1 MVSRF
6 PHNNMSE
13 SIMKSILVSG
23 AILSLTAC
31 GGGGGGNTAPTLAN
45 TSVALSSDE
54 DTQVAGSINASDA
67 DGDTLG
73 YAIGAAPTN
82 GSLTVNQDGTFT
94 YTPNKNYFGSDAATI
109 IVSDSIATITA
120 NLSFTINNVNDLP
133 TINTSSL
140 VVGSNG
146 QTNGEIDASDVD
158 GDTLTF
164 AIVTQPQQGTVEIN
178 SSTGTFTFTANEL
191 ATVNDSF
198 VVSVSDGIG
207 DRVTATIDLG
217 ASYASNEDKLTYYYA
232 SSHSHITQAE
242 AMILNDGDSDAIQI
256 TDAEVAQEAYIK
268 IAIGYAQ
275 AGFAD
280 LSRNIITDNII
291 TRQGKAEA
299 YQDAAVELDEIGA
312 KDIAQTF
319 RTAAIAEYNA
329 YIAEIGLANIG
340 NSDTQFYRSMVEDY
354 IEANELAAATDLLTI
369 VRIYADSLSDL
380 TQERTTAHNRFAILA
395 RELMASQVEAF
406 AAEQSS
412 ATFDAALLTL
422 DFAEHIADTT
432 SFDETRGILHFTS
445 KALTLIETARS
456 AYAMSLQG
464 SDEQKA
470 VMIDKAK
477 TLLAKGIALYVPADY
492 DADYSLPV
500 AEHADGTLSR
510 YPTGIGL
517 LAGPFAALYPDYVA
531 ANTTDTQIGNLP
543 LMLVEAEEGPTDRDT
558 KNAYRD
564 HFAYSLI
571 PAALNN
577 NDLTPII
584 NELTAT
590 FTTTYD
596 DTVLVVEA
604 LIEQDDNGFN
614 DKRAAWFLH
623 YAGLDAQAR
632 QLLEAAINTLGTDAY
647 FNDAGY
653 TVDSI
658 VENQGCARFVQL
670 HSDFGGTEAEQT
682 ALYGQCLDLV
692 STYYGNDT
700 SASEVQRMHAW
711 VNAAVIQN
719 TIGNDDAALVAL
731 TTAQSVVET
740 QTDVD
745 NLFSG
750 RIYLANT
757 YASLGYLDAAATAF
771 STLATDAMTRVAA
784 ATDIAERV
792 DLIDD
797 LLSELEEAFEPDDAN
812 SFLNIDY
819 LVLATKKHAGTNDQY
834 PQAIASILA
843 TSKTLLDTLLAATND
858 FADSE
863 KIDVY
868 ETFIEQYA
876 WIGQFESANAL
887 ALNELYT
894 EADREP
900 LFATISETLASRDDF
915 PASAVANI
923 DTDLDGLPNFFLLN
937 ASEESIT
944 ESNLIIDND
953 ADDDGIEDPND
964 INPLDKD

>member
-1 MVSRF
+1 MATEFAR
-6 PHNNMSE
+6 NKISE
-13 SIMKSILVSG
+13 SIFKSFLIAGS
-23 AILSLTAC
+23 AIVLAAC
-31 GGGGGGNTAPTLAN
+31 GGNGGGNSAPTLSNSAI
-45 TSVALSSDE
+45 SLSTAE
-54 DTQVAGSINASDA
+54 DTQVSGAVTATDP

-73 YAIGAAPTN
+73 YAIGTAPNN

-94 YTPNKNYFGSDAATI
+94 YTPNDDYFGDDSATI
-109 IVSDSIATITA
+109 VVSDSIESVIATISVA
-120 NLSFTINNVNDLP
+120 VSNVNDLP
-133 TINTSSL
+133 VITTSSL

-146 QTNGEIDASDVD
+146 ETTGIIEASDID
-158 GDTLTF
+158 GDALSF
-164 AIVTQPQQGTVEIN
+164 AVQSQPQQGTVEIN
-178 SSTGTFTFTANEL
+178 SSTGAFTFTANEL

-207 DRVTATIDLG
+207 DPVTATIDLG

-256 TDAEVAQEAYIK
+256 TDAEVAQDAYIK

-275 AGFAD
+275 AGFPE

-291 TRQGKAEA
+291 TRQSKAEA
-299 YQDAAVELDEIGA
+299 YQGAAVELDDIGI
-312 KDIAQTF
+312 KDIAQSF

-340 NSDTQFYRSMVEDY
+340 SSDTQFYRSMVEDY
-354 IEANELAAATDLLTI
+354 IEANELGSATDLLTI
-369 VRIYADSLSDL
+369 LRIYADSLSDL
-380 TQERTTAHNRFAILA
+380 TQERTTAYNRFAILA
-395 RELMASQVEAF
+395 RALMASQVEAF
-406 AAEQSS
+406 AADPSS
-412 ATFDAALLTL
+412 ANYEAALLAVN
-422 DFAEHIADTT
+422 FAEHIADTT

-445 KALTLIETARS
+445 KALTLIESARS
-456 AYAMSLQG
+456 AYALSLQG
-464 SDEQKA
+464 NDEQKA
-470 VMIDKAK
+470 VLIDKAK

-500 AEHADGTLSR
+500 AEHADGTISR

-571 PAALNN
+571 PAALNSE
-577 NDLTPII
+577 DLTPII

-604 LIEQDDNGFN
+604 LVEQDDNGFI
-614 DKRAAWFLH
+614 DKRAAWLLH
-623 YAGLDAQAR
+623 YAGLDTQAR

-719 TIGNDDAALVAL
+719 TIGNDNAALAAL
-731 TTAQSVVET
+731 TTAQGVVET

-745 NLFSG
+745 DLFSG

-771 STLATDAMTRVAA
+771 STLATDAMARVAA
-784 ATDIAERV
+784 ATDISERV
-792 DLIDD
+792 DLVDD

-819 LVLATKKHAGTNDQY
+819 LVLATKKHAGTNGQY

-843 TSKTLLDTLLAATND
+843 TSNTLLDTLLAATND

-863 KIDVY
+863 KIDFY

-887 ALNELYT
+887 ALNEIYT

-900 LFATISETLASRDDF
+900 LFATVSETLASRDDF
-915 PASAVANI
+915 PASVVANI

-937 ASEESIT
+937 ASEEAIT

>member
-1 MVSRF
+1 
-6 PHNNMSE
+6 MSE

-94 YTPNKNYFGSDAATI
+94 YTPNRNYFGSDAATI

-164 AIVTQPQQGTVEIN
+164 AVVTQPQQGTVEIN

-369 VRIYADSLSDL
+369 
-380 TQERTTAHNRFAILA
+380 
-395 RELMASQVEAF
+395 
-406 AAEQSS
+406 S
-412 ATFDAALLTL
+412 ANLCRL
-422 DFAEHIADTT
+422 
-432 SFDETRGILHFTS
+432 
-445 KALTLIETARS
+445 LIEFNARAHDCS
-456 AYAMSLQG
+456 QS
-464 SDEQKA
+464 
-470 VMIDKAK
+470 V
-477 TLLAKGIALYVPADY
+477 
-492 DADYSLPV
+492 
-500 AEHADGTLSR
+500 
-510 YPTGIGL
+510 
-517 LAGPFAALYPDYVA
+517 
-531 ANTTDTQIGNLP
+531 
-543 LMLVEAEEGPTDRDT
+543 RDT
-558 KNAYRD
+558 GSR
-564 HFAYSLI
+564 
-571 PAALNN
+571 
-577 NDLTPII
+577 I
-584 NELTAT
+584 N
-590 FTTTYD
+590 
-596 DTVLVVEA
+596 
-604 LIEQDDNGFN
+604 
-614 DKRAAWFLH
+614 
-623 YAGLDAQAR
+623 
-632 QLLEAAINTLGTDAY
+632 
-647 FNDAGY
+647 
-653 TVDSI
+653 
-658 VENQGCARFVQL
+658 
-670 HSDFGGTEAEQT
+670 
-682 ALYGQCLDLV
+682 GQP
-692 STYYGNDT
+692 S
-700 SASEVQRMHAW
+700 
-711 VNAAVIQN
+711 
-719 TIGNDDAALVAL
+719 
-731 TTAQSVVET
+731 
-740 QTDVD
+740 
-745 NLFSG
+745 
-750 RIYLANT
+750 
-757 YASLGYLDAAATAF
+757 
-771 STLATDAMTRVAA
+771 
-784 ATDIAERV
+784 
-792 DLIDD
+792 
-797 LLSELEEAFEPDDAN
+797 
-812 SFLNIDY
+812 
-819 LVLATKKHAGTNDQY
+819 
-834 PQAIASILA
+834 
-843 TSKTLLDTLLAATND
+843 
-858 FADSE
+858 
-863 KIDVY
+863 
-868 ETFIEQYA
+868 
-876 WIGQFESANAL
+876 
-887 ALNELYT
+887 
-894 EADREP
+894 
-900 LFATISETLASRDDF
+900 
-915 PASAVANI
+915 
-923 DTDLDGLPNFFLLN
+923 
-937 ASEESIT
+937 
-944 ESNLIIDND
+944 
-953 ADDDGIEDPND
+953 
-964 INPLDKD
+964 